1 MAGSFLGMLPG
12 TFAYVAAGNYGK
24 EVLLA
29 GGEHSGPASWQM
41 IGVGVLTIVIIYY
54 IGQLAK
60 TAMVELEAEDAS
72 SSLSSEVGGGE
83 EGGATRA
90 GDSDT
95 TPTAGK
101 D

>member
-1 MAGSFLGMLPG
+1 MLPG

-72 SSLSSEVGGGE
+72 SSLSSEVGGGKRGVRHVLGTVIRPRPRGRTS
-83 EGGATRA
+83 EG
-90 GDSDT
+90 
-95 TPTAGK
+95 
-101 D
+101 